1 MLTKI
6 ILADDEERWRL
17 IVHDFLEQEGYQ
29 VYEAADG
36 QQAVD
41 LLRAHPDAALVI
53 LDIMMPVMD
62 GLEACREIRRFSQVP
77 VLMVTAREDEE
88 TEVSGM
94 RVGADQYISKPIK
107 MRAFME
113 RVKALL
119 RRSGKDRELLCFGP
133 LELDPASGGVRAAG
147 EPELRANARH
157 RPRARL
163 LSFRRDIRPHRDG
176 RDDAYLKKAET
187 GNKVEVSDDPIPGGK
202 PITTVFRTLSG
213 HGRYTLL
220 EAELVTGRTH
230 QIRAHLAHMGC
241 GIIGDPK
248 YGNPEVNREVKQ
260 KYGIQYQMLH
270 AAEVTFCDSEEPF
283 GYLAG
288 KTFRAEIPPDF
299 ARILVST

>member
-147 EPELRANARH
+147 EPVSLTPKEFDLLLFLARTPNTVRSREEILH
-157 RPRARL
+157 AVWNTNYYG
-163 LSFRRDIRPHRDG
+163 DG
-176 RDDAYLKKAET
+176 RTVDTHVKNLRMKLGPCGERVRTVRSRGYLLET
-187 GNKVEVSDDPIPGGK
+187 GQP
-202 PITTVFRTLSG
+202 
-213 HGRYTLL
+213 
-220 EAELVTGRTH
+220 
-230 QIRAHLAHMGC
+230 
-241 GIIGDPK
+241 
-248 YGNPEVNREVKQ
+248 
-260 KYGIQYQMLH
+260 
-270 AAEVTFCDSEEPF
+270 
-283 GYLAG
+283 
-288 KTFRAEIPPDF
+288 
-299 ARILVST
+299 